1 MGERAMNGA
10 GTIRQR
16 SDGRWHG
23 KVMIDGKRHDVYGK
37 TDDEAD
43 RKIRRLVANAERGIM
58 PTTGQWTV
66 GKYLEHWLENVIKPN
81 RRVATYRDYRN
92 TVHNHT
98 MPSFGRVKLAKLQPS
113 HLETLYAEMRG
124 KGLAPKTI
132 KNVHGTVHAALGHAL
147 RQGLVAR
154 NVAELVDPP
163 KTKRQEIHVFT
174 REQAKVLRDA
184 LAGSR
189 WEAIVTLA
197 VATGMRQG
205 ELLGLQWRD
214 IDLEAGRVYVSR
226 QLDREKTLSE
236 TKTDKGRRVID
247 LPAFAVEILR
257 AHRARQLEHR
267 LLAGPE
273 WEDHNLVFSTYKG
286 RPLGHRNVIREYAKL
301 LRRAGLPHVEFH
313 GLRHTAATLML
324 IQGVP
329 AKVVQEMLGHSQV
342 SVTLD
347 IYSHV
352 TPGMGRDA
360 ASKLQ
365 ELLG

>member
-1 MGERAMNGA
+1 
-10 GTIRQR
+10 
-16 SDGRWHG
+16 
-23 KVMIDGKRHDVYGK
+23 MIDGMRYDVYGK
-37 TDDEAD
+37 TENEVD
-43 RKIRRLVANAERGIM
+43 RKVRRLVANAERGIM
-58 PTTGQWTV
+58 PVAGQWTV

-81 RRVATYRDYRN
+81 RRGTTYKDYKN
-92 TVHNHT
+92 TVHKHA
-98 MPSFGRVKLAKLQPS
+98 MPAFGRVKLAKLQPS
-113 HLETLYAEMRG
+113 HLETLYADLRT
-124 KGLAPKTI
+124 KGLAPKSVR
-132 KNVHGTVHAALGHAL
+132 NVHGTMHVALSHAV
-147 RQGLVAR
+147 RQGLVVR

-163 KTKRQEIHVFT
+163 KVKRPEIHVFT
-174 REQAKVLRDA
+174 REQARALKDA
-184 LAGSR
+184 IVGSR
-189 WEAIVTLA
+189 WEAMITLA
-197 VATGMRQG
+197 IVSGMRQG

-214 IDLEAGRVYVSR
+214 IDLEASRVYVSR

-247 LPAFAVEILR
+247 LPAFAVEVLR

-267 LLAGPE
+267 LLAGPD
-273 WEDHNLVFSTYKG
+273 WEDHDLVFTTYKG

-329 AKVVQEMLGHSQV
+329 AKVVQEMLGHSQI